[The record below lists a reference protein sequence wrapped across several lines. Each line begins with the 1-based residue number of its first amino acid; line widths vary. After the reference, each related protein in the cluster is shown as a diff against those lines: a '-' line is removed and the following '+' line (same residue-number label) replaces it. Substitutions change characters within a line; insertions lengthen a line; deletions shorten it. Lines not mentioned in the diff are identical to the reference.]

1 MVELPPLPGWDGL
14 HPLVVHFPVALLLV
28 APLFVLA
35 ALFLSPVRGRAP
47 LLAALALIALGTVGT
62 WVAAASGEAAGKLAD
77 RSPEINAALERHE
90 DLAEATRAIFTGLTL
105 ALAAILFGPA
115 VLRRQMARAPLL
127 ALLGAFLVTYAAGA
141 ALLANTAHNGGR
153 LVHQLGVHAWM
164 PDAAPATAAAM
175 VSEATAPRSRDL
187 DED

>member
-28 APLFVLA
+28 APLFVLV
-35 ALFLSPVRGRAP
+35 ALFLSPARGRAP
-47 LLAALALIALGTVGT
+47 LLAALALIALGTVAP
-62 WVAAASGEAAGKLAD
+62 WVAAASGEAAGKLAE

-90 DLAEATRAIFTGLTL
+90 DLAEATRTMFSGLTL

-115 VLRRQMARAPLL
+115 LLRRQLARAPLL

-153 LVHQLGVHAWM
+153 LVHQLGVRAWM
-164 PDAAPATAAAM
+164 PDVAPTTVAA
-175 VSEATAPRSRDL
+175 SAPQAPGQREL

>member
-1 MVELPPLPGWDGL
+1 MIELPPLPGWDGL

-28 APLFVLA
+28 APLFVLV
-35 ALFLSPVRGRAP
+35 ALFLSPARGRAP
-47 LLAALALIALGTVGT
+47 LLAALSLIALGTLAT
-62 WVAAASGEAAGKLAD
+62 WVAAASGEAAGKLAE

-90 DLAEATRAIFTGLTL
+90 DLAEATRAMFTGLTL
-105 ALAAILFGPA
+105 TLAAILFGPA
-115 VLRRQMARAPLL
+115 LLRRQLARAPLL

-153 LVHQLGVHAWM
+153 LVHQLGVRAWM
-164 PDAAPATAAAM
+164 PDAAPANAAAT
-175 VSEATAPRSRDL
+175 VSEATLPGPRED